1 MRAIAWAALLLGSV
15 GVWQVGGR
23 LSADA
28 MAMMVGL
35 IFGGLV
41 AVPVALLTI
50 YAERQAPP
58 WNERSQKT
66 ITSNYSE
73 IGRLLE

>member
-1 MRAIAWAALLLGSV
+1 MRAIAWAALLLGSW
-15 GVWQVGGR
+15 GIWGLGSR

-28 MAMMVGL
+28 LAMMTGL

-58 WNERSQKT
+58 RRDVRLVS
-66 ITSNYSE
+66 SDDFSR
-73 IGRLLE
+73 RLLE

>member
-1 MRAIAWAALLLGSV
+1 MRAIAWAALLLGSW
-15 GVWQVGGR
+15 GIWGLGSR

-28 MAMMVGL
+28 LAMLTGL
-35 IFGGLV
+35 LFGGLV

-66 ITSNYSE
+66 ITSNYPK

>member
-28 MAMMVGL
+28 LAMMVGL

-58 WNERSQKT
+58 RRDGY
-66 ITSNYSE
+66 IVTSDDFSR
-73 IGRLLE
+73 RLLE

>member
-1 MRAIAWAALLLGSV
+1 MRGLAWAALLLGSV

-58 WNERSQKT
+58 RRGGY
-66 ITSNYSE
+66 IVTSDDFSR
-73 IGRLLE
+73 RLLE

>member
-1 MRAIAWAALLLGSV
+1 MRGLAWAALLLGSV

-58 WNERSQKT
+58 RRDVHLV
-66 ITSNYSE
+66 TSDDFLR
-73 IGRLLE
+73 RLLE

>member
-1 MRAIAWAALLLGSV
+1 MRAIAWAALLLGSW
-15 GVWQVGGR
+15 GIWGLGSR

-28 MAMMVGL
+28 LAMLTGL
-35 IFGGLV
+35 LFGGLV

-58 WNERSQKT
+58 RRDVRLVS
-66 ITSNYSE
+66 SDDFSR
-73 IGRLLE
+73 RLLE

>member
-28 MAMMVGL
+28 LAMLTGL
-35 IFGGLV
+35 LFGGLV

-58 WNERSQKT
+58 RRDVHLV
-66 ITSNYSE
+66 TSDDFLR
-73 IGRLLE
+73 RLLE